1 MDMEAVRNSHFGSL
15 LVRKIRNGE
24 DGDKF
29 KLFSKVIGFDFLK
42 ELNSITYFSNG
53 AKDNGVVLFKHN
65 ANIERLVAIIKLDKH
80 HRSTTYG
87 QETIHGV
94 GKGKD
99 RTYICFP
106 NKGLAILAPKRGLM
120 HQALDVLGGKD
131 SMKSLPTCLHDAQ
144 NIDQSLLLIGYGDL
158 TDLEEDFEGSDLQKH
173 LSKVCATMSEESRE
187 IRMNLQATALNNN
200 SSEHIENAAKGI
212 MSMIAMSKDSDE
224 NYMRFIDAIQIRR
237 DSVNIEGNFR
247 MGVDKLLEIMDPSIE
262 AIDLELLD

>member
-1 MDMEAVRNSHFGSL
+1 MKKINVTFDANESYYLLYEMVLFIELFLRIFLLSHPIWAFEFIFRSKRLKIHIPHGHGSCSKL
-15 LVRKIRNGE
+15 TFWIFISEKIRNGE

-94 GKGKD
+94 GSGKD

-106 NKGLAILAPKRGLM
+106 NQGLAILAPK
-120 HQALDVLGGKD
+120 
-131 SMKSLPTCLHDAQ
+131 
-144 NIDQSLLLIGYGDL
+144 
-158 TDLEEDFEGSDLQKH
+158 
-173 LSKVCATMSEESRE
+173 
-187 IRMNLQATALNNN
+187 
-200 SSEHIENAAKGI
+200 
-212 MSMIAMSKDSDE
+212 
-224 NYMRFIDAIQIRR
+224 
-237 DSVNIEGNFR
+237 
-247 MGVDKLLEIMDPSIE
+247 E
-262 AIDLELLD
+262 A

>member
-1 MDMEAVRNSHFGSL
+1 MCF
-15 LVRKIRNGE
+15 
-24 DGDKF
+24 
-29 KLFSKVIGFDFLK
+29 FLK

-80 HRSTTYG
+80 HQSTTYG

-94 GKGKD
+94 GKEKD

-200 SSEHIENAAKGI
+200 SSEHTENAAKGI
-212 MSMIAMSKDSDE
+212 MSMIAMSSPSTNLVPTTMMHMELDSAQSPVMSLGYHYHDE
-224 NYMRFIDAIQIRR
+224 EGDAAL
-237 DSVNIEGNFR
+237 DAAEV
-247 MGVDKLLEIMDPSIE
+247 KLEPDAFTGLDILTRV
-262 AIDLELLD
+262 AISNLPV